1 MNKKILSSMMFGAA
15 LLLFAACTQDEVVDS
30 DTLPEGQYPL
40 EIASVTL
47 SVEGGEAQPWGAKVQ
62 TRVSE
67 STDGS
72 SSVWETGDEFY
83 VKFEGWE
90 QVGTYRIT
98 DASAGTVEAVTP
110 AYWTS
115 TNSGQTIIAWYASPE
130 GTDGTV
136 SLADQSNG
144 LAYVLQANTTADFN
158 TTASLTFTHS
168 LAKVRLKTTSSSLE
182 DYPVEEE
189 VTSVRIKS
197 YTTCVH
203 TQGDDP
209 TGFEEGWIT
218 MQKATYDDETYWEA
232 NVVPNHPITEFQVNG
247 NNGTLDDNGI
257 TPEVGKINTITVMTV
272 APENTTGTYSVMR
285 CSMRIGNP

>member
-15 LLLFAACTQDEVVDS
+15 LLLFVACTQDELADNT
-30 DTLPEGQYPL
+30 TLPDGQYPL

-47 SVEGGEAQPWGAKVQ
+47 SVEGGEAQPWGAKAQ

-67 STDGS
+67 SENGQ

-83 VKFEGWE
+83 VKIEGSE

-115 TNSGQTIIAWYASPE
+115 TNMEQTITAWYASPE

-144 LAYVLQANTTADFN
+144 LAYVLQANTTADYN
-158 TTASLTFTHS
+158 TTASLTFTHQ
-168 LAKVRLKTTSSSLE
+168 LAKVRVVLE
-182 DYPVEEE
+182 GDDMELIEKVE
-189 VTSVRIKS
+189 IKS
-197 YTTCVH
+197 YTTCTH
-203 TQGDDP
+203 SQGTVSTD
-209 TGFEEGWIT
+209 GASEGWIA
-218 MQKATYDDETYWEA
+218 MQKTSYNGTECWEA
-232 NVVPNHPITEFQVNG
+232 NVVPEGTITEFKVNDTE
-247 NNGTLDDNGI
+247 GTLDDNGI
-257 TPEVGKINTITVMTV
+257 TPEVGKINTITVNVDSTD
-272 APENTTGTYSVMR
+272 
-285 CSMRIGNP
+285 